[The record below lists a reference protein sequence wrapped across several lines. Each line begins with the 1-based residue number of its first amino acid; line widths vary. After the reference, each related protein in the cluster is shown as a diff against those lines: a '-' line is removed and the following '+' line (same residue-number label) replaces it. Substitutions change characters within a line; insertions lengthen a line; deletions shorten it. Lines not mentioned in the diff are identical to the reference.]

1 MFFLTCFSECVLTD
15 SRSLVFTRCA
25 SSLSLNWATPRWV
38 WSLPSGYFYWQ
49 VISAGNL
56 SHVTEYCWIFS
67 CVLSMQ
73 HICFLVLFP
82 FLFNFLR
89 KLKLFLW
96 VRRNQSCIQL
106 KCLQSSAQQ
115 PCGRVERQP
124 CCCVTWLKLHVDWLC
139 VVSVMQYSSLWLE
152 PVWKSCFLSKPVPGV
167 AAGHASL

>member
-49 VISAGNL
+49 VIPAGNL

-106 KCLQSSAQQ
+106 KYLPKLSTAAMWTGWKADVLLCNLVKIA
-115 PCGRVERQP
+115 CRLALCCERNA
-124 CCCVTWLKLHVDWLC
+124 V
-139 VVSVMQYSSLWLE
+139 
-152 PVWKSCFLSKPVPGV
+152 F
-167 AAGHASL
+167 